1 MVDCCVK
8 NGALKYFIVLF
19 DKLLL
24 IPPPPSVF
32 LITIFFIQF
41 SVHSFS
47 FDVLQCEMYVR
58 YVHFKF

>member
-24 IPPPPSVF
+24 ILLPFKCISHSN
-32 LITIFFIQF
+32 IFHSIF
-41 SVHSFS
+41 ST
-47 FDVLQCEMYVR
+47 
-58 YVHFKF
+58 